1 MKIFAM
7 VMAGGNG
14 TRLHR
19 AGASA
24 PWAGL
29 RFAYPEERKA

>member
-1 MKIFAM
+1 MKILAM
-7 VMAGGNG
+7 VMAGNG

-24 PWAGL
+24 PWVGL